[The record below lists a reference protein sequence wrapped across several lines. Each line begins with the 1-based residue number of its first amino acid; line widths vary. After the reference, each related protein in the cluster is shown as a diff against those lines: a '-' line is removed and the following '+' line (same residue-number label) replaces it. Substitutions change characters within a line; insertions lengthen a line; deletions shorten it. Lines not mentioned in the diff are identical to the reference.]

1 MTRFELKPPDWLKP
15 AAVSFSGLLG
25 GGCRLGLTEFS
36 EGKPSFLTHPLVGI
50 RFEGREQR

>member
-25 GGCRLGLTEFS
+25 GGCRRGLTEFS